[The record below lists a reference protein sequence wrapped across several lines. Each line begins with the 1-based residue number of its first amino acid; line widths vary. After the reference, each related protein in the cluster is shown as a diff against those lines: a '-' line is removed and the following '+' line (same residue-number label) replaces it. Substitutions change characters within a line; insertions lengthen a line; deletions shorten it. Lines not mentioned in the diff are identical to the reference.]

1 MPGRFVA
8 YAEPVNR
15 DVKSGLAIL
24 CVAAI
29 FGIIWFAVSRA
40 SDPASGSGAG
50 MIGAMAVIA
59 AIAGLVVIIKGLV
72 ASD

>member
-29 FGIIWFAVSRA
+29 FGIIWLALSQ
-40 SDPASGSGAG
+40 SDDPSSGSGAG

-59 AIAGLVVIIKGLV
+59 AVAGLVVVIKGLV
-72 ASD
+72 SD